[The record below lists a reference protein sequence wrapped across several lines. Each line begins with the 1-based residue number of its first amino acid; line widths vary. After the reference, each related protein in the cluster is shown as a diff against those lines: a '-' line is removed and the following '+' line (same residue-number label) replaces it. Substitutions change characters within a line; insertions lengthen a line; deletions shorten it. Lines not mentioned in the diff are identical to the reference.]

1 MFSSSFHYFFYLFY
15 RPAKTDVCDY
25 CTEVTLKIQGAES
38 HQLKTKLQA
47 QLESHEQQAKAQ
59 QSHLSER
66 EKSCPSDDKNEE
78 DAWLTIATDLQQTQP
93 VPKLNNQSAF
103 YKKKVRIRFIFF

>member
-15 RPAKTDVCDY
+15 RPAKTDQCDY
-25 CTEVTLKIQGAES
+25 CTEMKLKIQG
-38 HQLKTKLQA
+38 T
-47 QLESHEQQAKAQ
+47 ESHELRKELQALLKSHEEQATAQ

-66 EKSCPSDDKNEE
+66 EKSCPSDDKNEK
-78 DAWLTIATDLQQTQP
+78 DLWITIATDLQQTQP